1 MSNSCRIKQNRIWLC
16 AALFWLLVFGVGAC
30 GRTEEEETEES
41 AYRIYYL
48 NKAETALVSE
58 QYQPKS
64 GVGDAESL
72 VPELL
77 ERLAEAPESQDWHA
91 PLQMDFKLIRY
102 YVESNQ
108 AVLSVDPSY
117 REMSPTREVLVRAA
131 LVRTLV
137 QIPGIEGVSMLV
149 GEEPLQDRSGNPIG
163 VMHKDTFVDNEGVEI
178 NAYDQVALHLYF
190 ADETGTQLVEINR
203 NVSYNTNIP
212 IERLVVEILIA
223 GPEEKEIY
231 PTVDPDTRILS
242 VTDADG
248 VCYVNLSPEFLN
260 AVGDVTPEVTLYSIV
275 NSLAELKDVHRVQFM
290 VNGDSQVLYREMI
303 QLDNSFSRNLDIV
316 K

>member
-1 MSNSCRIKQNRIWLC
+1 MSRSGRIKRNRIWLC
-16 AALFWLLVFGVGAC
+16 TALLWLAIFLLNGC
-30 GRTEEEETEES
+30 GKTEEESRDES

-58 QYQPKS
+58 AYQPKS

-72 VPELL
+72 IPELL
-77 ERLAEAPESQDWHA
+77 EKLGEAPESQDWHA
-91 PLQMDFKLIRY
+91 PLQMDFKVIGY
-102 YVESNQ
+102 FIEGNQ
-108 AVLSVDPSY
+108 AVLSFDPAY

-137 QIPGIEGVSMLV
+137 QIPGIEGVSMRI
-149 GEEPLQDRSGNPIG
+149 GEEPLPDRSGNPIG
-163 VMHKDTFVDNEGVEI
+163 VMQKDTFVDNEGVEI

-190 ADETGTQLVEINR
+190 ADETGTKLVETTQ
-203 NVSYNTNIP
+203 NVLYNTNIP
-212 IERLVVEILIA
+212 VERLVVEVLIA
-223 GPEEKEIY
+223 GPEGKEIY
-231 PTVDPDTRILS
+231 PTVDPDTHILS
-242 VTDADG
+242 VTDSDG
-248 VCYVNLSPEFLN
+248 ICYVNLSPEFLN
-260 AVGDVTPEVTLYSIV
+260 AAGNVTPEVTLYSIV

>member
-1 MSNSCRIKQNRIWLC
+1 MSNGCRIKQNRIWLC
-16 AALFWLLVFGVGAC
+16 TALFWLLVFGLGAC
-30 GRTEEEETEES
+30 GRTEEKETEES

-58 QYQPKS
+58 QFQPKS

-190 ADETGTQLVEINR
+190 ADETGTQLVETTQ
-203 NVSYNTNIP
+203 NVIYNTNIS
-212 IERLVVEILIA
+212 IERLVVEVLIA
-223 GPEEKEIY
+223 GPEGKEIY

-242 VTDADG
+242 VTDTDG
-248 VCYVNLSPEFLN
+248 VCYVNLSQEFLN
-260 AVGDVTPEVTLYSIV
+260 TVGDVTPEVTLYSIV

-290 VNGDSQVLYREMI
+290 VNGDSQVLYREVI

-316 K
+316 Q